1 MNKSFKLAKKECVKQ
16 DIFITKIT
24 FNTFK
29 TGAAF

>member
-1 MNKSFKLAKKECVKQ
+1 MNKSFKLAKKCVKQ